1 MTIESLLTRR
11 ITRREKED
19 VFIFVVIQTILL
31 LRKVPG
37 SGRYP
42 GMASFLRQRRR
53 RRRQRRTPGRRES
66 SDAVAVLPR
75 YVSVF
80 LSVVD
85 DLLGLV
91 RFARPRMTTGIRTA
105 GDLGSLNRIAAG
117 RNARRGKGSFSQGWL
132 EGYNYR
138 WSRVVD

>member
-1 MTIESLLTRR
+1 MVSRRGGDGGDGGNGGQPLAAENTDMTIESLLTRR
-11 ITRREKED
+11 ITRRENED
-19 VFIFVVIQTILL
+19 VFILMVILTILL

-80 LSVVD
+80 LSSSMT
-85 DLLGLV
+85 LGPSVLSAS
-91 RFARPRMTTGIRTA
+91 RDPGCQLEFEQLAISAR
-105 GDLGSLNRIAAG
+105 
-117 RNARRGKGSFSQGWL
+117 
-132 EGYNYR
+132 
-138 WSRVVD
+138 